1 MPDVALS
8 VVLCICFVVRCLSF
22 CTFFLAIT
30 LSVLLRFTDSDYPLV
45 FSSSSYI
52 SDLALVQYN
61 DIRVEYKWGSD
72 IKKHYTI
79 H

>member
-1 MPDVALS
+1 MFS
-8 VVLCICFVVRCLSF
+8 VLL
-22 CTFFLAIT
+22 LAIV
-30 LSVLLRFTDSDYPLV
+30 LSVLLLLAIMLSVLRFTDSDYPLV
-45 FSSSSYI
+45 FSNSSYI

-61 DIRVEYKWGSD
+61 DIRVEYKWGCD